1 MPSSWIVGTT
11 RSGKTDRLVAEF
23 RRWVEIASQRSSG
36 ALSGAVLVFAANND
50 NRRNLSDRLVAAVEG
65 SYPVI
70 SKTPLGFIS
79 DEVMLFWPLL
89 FEQLQVKAQFPL
101 RLRPETEQE
110 LATQLWHDAIARDN
124 ALPTETSQYRFVRQ
138 TLDLLQLAG
147 AAGIAAED
155 IPKMLELGLM
165 ADDWDGG
172 AANPAAV
179 GESSAVGQLRGELL
193 LQWRQWC
200 WERGLL
206 SYGIIYEL
214 YWRYLLPD
222 ATYQYHFIRR
232 YQAIFADDTDD
243 YPAIARDL
251 IEVLL
256 DNGATGVFTFNP
268 NGKIRLGL
276 NADPNSLEGI
286 AHRCTV
292 EELPKPPSDL
302 GETAVQ
308 LATGFV
314 FDQTLPN
321 RIRSLQATSRA
332 SLLRQTAE
340 VIIESVQRG
349 EVQPHEIAIIAPG
362 LDAIAR
368 YTLLEILAAR
378 GIAVEPL
385 NEQRPLITSP
395 PVRALLT
402 LLAFTYPG
410 LGRFLDRDS
419 VAEMLVV
426 LSHQPTSVAAE
437 GGRVEAVID
446 PARAGLIADS
456 CFDNNLQH
464 PRLLEIETFPR
475 WDRLGHRATVAYQ
488 KICAWIEE
496 ARALQDQSPSVL
508 TLLDRAIK
516 HFLLAGSSL
525 PFDRLAALRELIESA
540 QHFWEVDR
548 RLKQNEPTSASPADA
563 IAQFIQ
569 LLRRGTVTAN
579 AYPARPLG
587 VIPQNAVTLA
597 TIFQYRSSR
606 GSHRWHFWLDASSP
620 LWEKGGAATLF
631 AAPLFLQEWSGF
643 PWTPEDQVR
652 ADRDRTERILR
663 DLIARAEERIYLCHS
678 DLAANG
684 SEQSGPL
691 LPLVYAAVPL
701 EGAQGSKA
709 AEV

>member
-1 MPSSWIVGTT
+1 MVVLSSWIVGTT
-11 RSGKTDRLVAEF
+11 RSGKTDRLVEEF
-23 RRWVEIASQRSSG
+23 CQWVRSANPRQSA
-36 ALSGAVLVFAANND
+36 ALPPAILVFAANDD
-50 NRRNLSDRLVAAVEG
+50 NRRSLTDRLAAAVEG

-89 FEQLQVKAQFPL
+89 FEQLNVKAQFPL

-110 LATQLWHDAIARDN
+110 LATHLWHDAIAADN
-124 ALPTETSQYRFVRQ
+124 LLPTETSQSRFVRQ

-147 AAGIAAED
+147 AACIAAED
-155 IPKMLELGLM
+155 IPKMLELGLL
-165 ADDWDGG
+165 AEDWEVGS
-172 AANPAAV
+172 ANPAAT
-179 GESSAVGQLRGELL
+179 GGDAAIGRLRGELL
-193 LQWRQWC
+193 LEWRQWC

-222 ATYQYHFIRR
+222 RIYRYHLIRR
-232 YQAIFADDTDD
+232 YRAIFADDTDD

-256 DNGATGVFTFNP
+256 ESGATGVFTFNP
-268 NGKIRLGL
+268 DGKVRLGL
-276 NADPNSLEGI
+276 NADPNHLEGL
-286 AHRCTV
+286 ARRCRV
-292 EELPKPPSDL
+292 EELAGTGSEL
-302 GETAVQ
+302 SETAIQ
-308 LATGFV
+308 LVTQSAFLER
-314 FDQTLPN
+314 LPP
-321 RIRSLQATSRA
+321 RVRSLQTTSRA
-332 SLLRQTAE
+332 ALLRQTAE
-340 VIIESVQRG
+340 VIIQSINSG
-349 EVQPHEIAIIAPG
+349 EIQPNEIAIIAPG

-368 YTLLEILAAR
+368 YTLIEILSAR
-378 GIAVEPL
+378 GIPVEPL
-385 NEQRPLITSP
+385 NEQRPLIASP

-402 LLAFTYPG
+402 LLAFAYPG

-426 LSHQPTSVAAE
+426 LSSQPPTAPSESGRTEAA
-437 GGRVEAVID
+437 ID
-446 PARAGLIADS
+446 PARAGLLADR
-456 CFDNNLQH
+456 CFDGDPQQ
-464 PRLLEIETFPR
+464 PRLLPVETFPR
-475 WDRLGHRATVAYQ
+475 WDRLGHRATAAYQ
-488 KICAWIEE
+488 KICAWIDE
-496 ARALQDQSPSVL
+496 AKALQDQSPSVL
-508 TLLDRAIK
+508 ALLDRAIK
-516 HFLLAGSSL
+516 HFLPSSSSL

-548 RLKQNEPTSASPADA
+548 RLRQNEPIAQSPADA

-569 LLRRGTVTAN
+569 LLRRGTITAN
-579 AYPARPLG
+579 AYPVRPLG
-587 VIPQNAVTLA
+587 LLPQNAVTLA

-606 GSHRWHFWLDASSP
+606 RSHRWHFWLDASSH
-620 LWEKGGAATLF
+620 LWQLGGAATLF

-643 PWTPEDQVR
+643 PWTPEDRVN

-663 DLIARAEERIYLCHS
+663 DLIARAEERLYLCHS

-701 EGAQGSKA
+701 DF
-709 AEV
+709 